1 MNKFVFVTGGV
12 CSGLGKAVATAAMGC
27 LFEASGFS
35 VAMIKCDP
43 YINLDAANM
52 SPSRYG
58 EVYVTEDG
66 GETDLD
72 LGTYARFTTV
82 APLKEHSITTGQIY
96 NTVIKNERAGRYN
109 GRTVQVIPHITDEI
123 RRRIISAAA
132 RSNADIVLVEI
143 GGTVGDIESIPFL
156 EAVRQLVR
164 ELGHENA
171 VNVHLTLVPILA
183 GGEMKTKPTQHA
195 VKKLQETG
203 IQPDILL
210 CRVEQNLDAALR
222 KKIALF
228 CNVAPDAV
236 FSTADVEKTIYELPV
251 LFHKQGIAEKILLKL
266 KLPAKTS
273 IGAWADF
280 VTKLNHPAR
289 AVTIGFVGKKNCFDE
304 CYKSL
309 SEALLH
315 ASVSAHNAE
324 LTLKKIDAESLEKER
339 NPARFLHFF
348 SGIQGIVV
356 PGNTGQRGFL
366 GMLAAIKFAR
376 EKQIPFLGI
385 NFGMQ
390 LMAIETAR
398 NLLKRDDADST
409 EFARNSSYPVISLPE
424 EQSGLAAAGGV
435 KLGAG
440 DVFIEKK
447 SSLYK
452 IYGAEKVVERHR
464 GKYTFDKKY
473 TADMISKGL
482 IPAAVS
488 AEGQIQ
494 AFEWASHIWG
504 VGVQYHPEFLSR
516 PSNPHPLFTAFIG
529 AAIKTGRE
537 NSGDAC
543 A

>member
-1 MNKFVFVTGGV
+1 MSKFVFVTGGV

-52 SPSRYG
+52 SPAQYG

-82 APLKEHSITTGQIY
+82 SPLKEHSITAGQIY
-96 NTVIKNERAGRYN
+96 NEVIKNERAGRYN

-123 RRRIISAAA
+123 KRRITAAA
-132 RSNADIVLVEI
+132 LRSNADIVLVEV

-156 EAVRQLVR
+156 EAVRQLIR
-164 ELGHENA
+164 QLGHENA

-236 FSTADVEKTIYELPV
+236 FSTIDVEKTIYELPV
-251 LFHKQGIAEKILLKL
+251 LFYKQGIAEKILLKL

-273 IGAWADF
+273 IRAWTNF
-280 VTKLNHPAR
+280 LTKLNHPAQ
-289 AVTIGFVGKKNCFDE
+289 AVTVGFVGKKNCFDE

-315 ASVSAHNAE
+315 AAVSAHNAE
-324 LTLKKIDAESLEKER
+324 LTLKKIDAESLEKEQ
-339 NPARFLHFF
+339 NPGQFSHVF

-366 GMLAAIKFAR
+366 GMIAAIKFAR
-376 EKQIPFLGI
+376 ENRIPFLGI

-398 NLLKRDDADST
+398 NLLKREDADST
-409 EFARNSSYPVISLPE
+409 EFVHSSSYPVISLPE
-424 EQSGLAAAGGV
+424 EQPGAASGGA

-440 DVFIEKK
+440 DVFIDKK

-452 IYGAEKVVERHR
+452 IYGAEKVTERYR

-473 TADMISKGL
+473 TADMVSMGL
-482 IPAAVS
+482 IPAAAS
-488 AEGQIQ
+488 ADAQIQ
-494 AFEWASHIWG
+494 AFEWASHPWG
-504 VGVQYHPEFLSR
+504 IGVQYHPEFLSR
-516 PSNPHPLFTAFIG
+516 PSKPHPLFAAFIG
-529 AAIKTGRE
+529 AAIDNGRG
-537 NSGDAC
+537 NSGEAR